1 MSLLT
6 PRDRTQGITDMISS
20 AISAAKGTADASFS
34 AYTPSDDDDDSSDS
48 GTKSLTTQQK
58 TNQALF
64 GAAKK
69 GLSGVAKTSGE
80 GAEERKEKRQER
92 KDTKLVRRDP
102 DTPEAR
108 AAQARLDAI
117 AKERNKPKEQ
127 PTLTTEQ
134 ASQLKANQRSAGVN
148 EASKTFS
155 EIFEDMDNA

>member
-20 AISAAKGTADASFS
+20 AISAAKGTADASFN
-34 AYTPSDDDDDSSDS
+34 AYTPPKDDDSSDS
-48 GTKSLTTQQK
+48 GTKPLTTQQK

-69 GLSGVAKTSGE
+69 GLSSVAQTSGE

-117 AKERNKPKEQ
+117 AKERNKSKKQ

-134 ASQLKANQRSAGVN
+134 ASQLKANQRSAGVTN
-148 EASKTFS
+148 VVGDFKKL
-155 EIFEDMDNA
+155 FEDID